1 MVLLGGSLV
10 RGRQAPL
17 RARYRQDPEQATIVK
32 RAATQAVEGGD
43 ALHGLVAPDP
53 RYGVSWP
60 YGIDRAVGGLHDL
73 PNPGELL
80 CVALAACQDATM
92 RMLADLL
99 GVELLD
105 LTVEV
110 TGTLDVRGT
119 LGLDPAV
126 PVGFQRMTC
135 TTRVT
140 VPAGTDLGL
149 LARLEAGARRSCV
162 NLDTLRRGVPVAA
175 STRFDSAPQEGARM
189 PPSHLTPPR
198 SAHRSHTKGAASCH

>member
-1 MVLLGGSLV
+1 VLVGSSLV
-10 RGRQAPL
+10 GRRQAPL
-17 RARYRQDPEQATIVK
+17 RARYLRDPALATIVK
-32 RAATQAVEGGD
+32 WAGTHVGPGGD
-43 ALHGLVAPDP
+43 ALHGLVTPDP

-60 YGIDRAVGGLHDL
+60 YGIDRAVGGLHDV
-73 PNPGELL
+73 PNPGELI
-80 CVALAACQDATM
+80 CAALAACQDGAV

-135 TTRVT
+135 TTRAT
-140 VPAGTDLGL
+140 VPAGTDPRL
-149 LARLEAGARRSCV
+149 LARLEAQARRSCV
-162 NLDTLRRGVPVAA
+162 NLDTLRRGVPVDAT
-175 STRFDSAPQEGARM
+175 TRFDSGPEEGARVR
-189 PPSHLTPPR
+189 PPT
-198 SAHRSHTKGAASCH
+198 